1 MIAILDYGSGNLRSA
16 ERALQKTSE
25 NVIVTSDSKLA
36 MDAKGLV
43 VPGVGAF
50 ESCVLGLKKANG
62 LEIIRT
68 RIKNRAPIFGICIGM
83 QVLFESGTENG
94 NFEGIGVLPGQ
105 VSKLPAK
112 VLPHMGWNTVEIM
125 GDSKLFKGVEKER
138 FYFVHSYAVTKFNF
152 ATQAISDYE
161 GKFLAAVETG
171 VISAT
176 QFHPEK
182 SGAAGLKLIENW
194 VASL

>member
-50 ESCVLGLKKANG
+50 ESCMLGLKKANG

-112 VLPHMGWNTVEIM
+112 VLPHMGWNTVSAKA
-125 GDSKLFKGVEKER
+125 GNPLFKGIEEGEY
-138 FYFVHSYAVTKFNF
+138 FYFVHSF
-152 ATQAISDYE
+152 AMPVGDYTIAE
-161 GKFLAAVETG
+161 CDYGNPFTAAVQSGNYYG
-171 VISAT
+171 V
-176 QFHPEK
+176 QFHPERSSK
-182 SGAAGLKLIENW
+182 AGAKLIQNFLE
-194 VASL
+194 L